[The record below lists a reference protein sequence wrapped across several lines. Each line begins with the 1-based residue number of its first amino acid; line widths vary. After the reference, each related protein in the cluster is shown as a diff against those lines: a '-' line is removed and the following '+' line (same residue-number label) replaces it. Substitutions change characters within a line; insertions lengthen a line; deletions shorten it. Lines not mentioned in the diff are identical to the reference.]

1 MVDNFLHG
9 NYLNMEFQSIC
20 QIFCLKTLIR
30 PGLVDI
36 FTTSIWEAEA
46 GEFQVLRPAWST

>member
-9 NYLNMEFQSIC
+9 KYLNMEFQNIC
-20 QIFCLKTLIR
+20 QIFCLKTLIH

-36 FTTSIWEAEA
+36 FTNSIWEAEA
-46 GEFQVLRPAWST
+46 GEFQV

>member
-9 NYLNMEFQSIC
+9 NYLNMEFQNIC
-20 QIFCLKTLIR
+20 QIFCLKTLIH

-46 GEFQVLRPAWST
+46 GEFQV